1 MSPIGIDHRWS
12 LLLND
17 RMPHAGGMPSASMP
31 PTAPADT
38 LADQAVE
45 LARRWVAESADAD
58 VDPAA
63 ERLAGVLKDPQG
75 LPFTIGF
82 VDGVMRPESLYA
94 AASNLSR
101 VAPLVPRFLPWY
113 LRGAVQVGGVIA
125 PVVPAPV
132 VPIARRVLR
141 EMVGHLVVDARPDK
155 LGPAIA
161 RIRETGARLN
171 LNLLGEAVLGEKEAQ
186 RRLDGIHE
194 LIRRPDVDYVSV
206 KVSAIASHISMWAFD
221 EVVDKVVE
229 RLKPLYLTAA
239 DPASAELADGSGTG
253 PTFINLDMEEYRDL
267 DLTLAVF
274 TRILEDP
281 RLAELEAGI
290 VLQAYLPDALPAL
303 QELTAWAA
311 NRVQAGG
318 ARIKV
323 RLVKGANLAMERV
336 DAVMHDWSLATYGSK
351 LDSDANYVRCLDFA
365 LRPEH
370 TAAVRIGVAGHN
382 LFDIAYAWLLAQ
394 SRSLALGGPGGSAV
408 APESAMVPDA
418 APAGRPD
425 VDFEMLLGMAQ
436 GQVAAVSREVGP
448 VLLYV
453 PVVRPDEFDVAI
465 SYLVRRLEENASS
478 ENFLSA
484 AFELADDPE
493 MFDRER
499 DRFLASIARAT
510 DPALSTGPNRDQ
522 DRTRAVPPLPTKRS
536 GRLVRESGRTPEID
550 DVPGEDDAAPAAD
563 PPGLTQAVLG
573 IARGAAAGDTAPLE
587 PVGAERMFGGDAFV
601 ETAVFAPREVDD
613 RAVGAPGFRNTTDTD
628 PSLPANRE
636 WSRGILAR
644 VETSTAGDATIA
656 AARVTDADALD
667 QIVVGV
673 RAAATR
679 WGGLPATERAAVL
692 QAAARELEARRGE
705 LIEVAASETGKVFA
719 EADVEVSE
727 AVDFAN
733 YYAAT
738 ARELDRV
745 SGAVFVPSRLTVVT
759 PPWNFPVA
767 IPAGGVLAA
776 LAAGSGVVF
785 KPAPQARRCAAV
797 LAEAL
802 WDAGVP
808 RDVLALVDID
818 EGSLGRQLVSHPD
831 VDRVILTGSWETAA
845 LFRSW
850 RPDLPLLAETSGKN
864 AMIVM
869 PSADLDL
876 AASDLVKSAF
886 GHAGQKCSAASLAI
900 LVGPVGRS
908 ARFARQLVDAAT
920 SLRIGPPSDPTAEVG
935 PVIEPPQGKLAWAL
949 TTLDEGEKWLV
960 EPTLLEDAGPEWD
973 TYEGRM
979 WTPGIRTGVQP
990 GSRVHREEFFGPVL
1004 GVMHAHSLSHA
1015 IELQNAVAYG
1025 LTAGLYTQNPAD
1037 LALWLDRVEAGN
1049 LYVNRGITGAI
1060 VQRQP
1065 FGGWKRSSVGA
1076 GTKAGGPNYLI
1087 GLGSWRP
1094 SSGAASSAT
1103 LHLRGLDSRISG
1115 VIEAAQPSLGYDAFE
1130 WLRRSALSDA
1140 LAWDREFGQ
1149 VRDVSHLGV
1158 ERNLFRYRPVEVAV
1172 RATGDAPWNALLRVV
1187 VAGIRSG
1194 SDFTVSAPVGLPAEV
1209 RRALSDQGIAVFVET
1224 EQEWLDRIVARDE
1237 TASAR
1242 PPRVRIVGPPDSVA
1256 ALHRVLAEAVDGDP
1270 DLAVYGDEVTT
1281 AGRLE
1286 LLPFLH
1292 EQSITITAHR
1302 FGNPDAW
1309 SESVI

>member
-1 MSPIGIDHRWS
+1 MVTDPYQGDTD
-12 LLLND
+12 L
-17 RMPHAGGMPSASMP
+17 
-31 PTAPADT
+31 TAPGED
-38 LADQAVE
+38 LAARAVV
-45 LARRWVAESADAD
+45 LAQRWITESAEVD

-63 ERLAGVLKDPQG
+63 ERLAGVLKDPNG

-82 VDGVMRPESLYA
+82 VDGVMRPESLSA

-101 VAPLVPRFLPWY
+101 VAPLVPEFLPWY
-113 LRGAVQVGGVIA
+113 LRGAVRVGGAVA
-125 PVVPAPV
+125 PVLPSPV

-141 EMVGHLVVDARPDK
+141 EMVGHLVVDARPEK

-161 RIRETGARLN
+161 KIRESGAKLN
-171 LNLLGEAVLGEKEAQ
+171 LNLLGEAVLGEHEAL
-186 RRLDGIHE
+186 RRLEGIHE

-229 RLKPLYLTAA
+229 RLMPLYLTAA
-239 DPASAELADGSGTG
+239 TDR
-253 PTFINLDMEEYRDL
+253 TFINLDMEEYRDL
-267 DLTLAVF
+267 DLTIAVF
-274 TRILEDP
+274 TRILEDT
-281 RLAELEAGI
+281 RLRGLDAGI

-303 QELTAWAA
+303 QQLTAWAKQ
-311 NRVQAGG
+311 RVAAGG

-336 DAVMHDWSLATYGSK
+336 DAVMHGWSLATYDAK
-351 LDSDANYVRCLDFA
+351 VDSDANYVRCLDFA

-382 LFDIAYAWLLAQ
+382 MFDIAYAWLLA
-394 SRSLALGGPGGSAV
+394 G
-408 APESAMVPDA
+408 E
-418 APAGRPD
+418 AGVRED
-425 VDFEMLLGMAQ
+425 VEFEMLLGMAQ
-436 GQVAAVSREVGP
+436 GQVAAVAREVGH

-478 ENFLSA
+478 DNFLSA
-484 AFELADDPE
+484 AFELADVPA

-499 DRFLASIARAT
+499 DRFLASLERAA
-510 DPALSTGPNRDQ
+510 DPTLPTGPNRTQ
-522 DRTRAVPPLPTKRS
+522 DR
-536 GRLVRESGRTPEID
+536 
-550 DVPGEDDAAPAAD
+550 DAAPAEASATRARLRATGAIGD
-563 PPGLTQAVLG
+563 DAGLTQAVMG
-573 IARGAAAGDTAPLE
+573 IARSAAADPADPADPAETTPVAPF
-587 PVGAERMFGGDAFV
+587 AEEQLFGGEAFV
-601 ETAVFAPREVDD
+601 ETAVFAPRES
-613 RAVGAPGFRNTTDTD
+613 AEHAPGAPGFRNAPDTD
-628 PSLPANRE
+628 PALPANRE
-636 WSRGILAR
+636 WARRIVARIHTSR
-644 VETSTAGDATIA
+644 AGDDTIA
-656 AARVTDADALD
+656 AARVDDRDVLEAIVQTVTDAAS
-667 QIVVGV
+667 
-673 RAAATR
+673 R
-679 WGGLPATERAAVL
+679 WGAKPAADRAAVL
-692 QAAARELEARRGE
+692 AEAARALEARRGE
-705 LIEVAASETGKVFA
+705 LIEVAASETGKIFA

-745 SGAVFVPSRLTVVT
+745 SGAVFEPAKLTVVT

-802 WDAGVP
+802 WEAGVP
-808 RDVLALVDID
+808 REVLALVDID
-818 EGSLGRQLVSHPD
+818 EGGLGQALISHPA
-831 VDRVILTGSWETAA
+831 VDRVILTGSFETAA

-850 RPDLPLLAETSGKN
+850 RPELPLLAETSGKN

-900 LVGPVGRS
+900 LVGPVGHS
-908 ARFARQLVDAAT
+908 KRFARQLVDAAR
-920 SLRIGPPSDPTAEVG
+920 SLRVGPPTDPLAEVG
-935 PVIEPPQGKLAWAL
+935 PVVEPPRGKLEWAL
-949 TTLDEGEKWLV
+949 TTLADGEKWLV
-960 EPTLLEDAGPEWD
+960 EPQPVDAGPEFA
-973 TYEGRM
+973 GRM
-979 WTPGIRTGVQP
+979 WSPGIRTGVMP
-990 GSRVHREEFFGPVL
+990 GSRFHHEEFFGPVL
-1004 GVMHAHSLSHA
+1004 GVMHAHSLAHA

-1025 LTAGLYTQNPAD
+1025 LTAGLYTQNPDD

-1087 GLGSWRP
+1087 GLGSWRAT
-1094 SSGAASSAT
+1094 SGAATSAT
-1103 LHLRGLDSRISG
+1103 LHLRGLDSRITS
-1115 VIEAAQPSLGYDAFE
+1115 VIEAAQPSLDYESFE
-1130 WLRRSALSDA
+1130 WLRRGALSDA
-1140 LAWDREFGQ
+1140 IAWDREFGQ
-1149 VRDVSHLGV
+1149 VKDVSGLGI
-1158 ERNLFRYRPVEVAV
+1158 ERNLFRYRPIAEVAL
-1172 RATGDAPWNALLRVV
+1172 RATADATWQSLLRVA
-1187 VAGIRSG
+1187 VAGIRAG
-1194 SDFTVSAPVGLPAEV
+1194 SALTLSAPVGLPAAV
-1209 RRALSDQGIAVFVET
+1209 RRALSDLDVAVYVESD
-1224 EQEWLDRIVARDE
+1224 EQWLQRMAAPDAGFLGAAAAE
-1237 TASAR
+1237 ASGAR
-1242 PPRVRIVGPPDSVA
+1242 PARVRLIGSRESVA
-1256 ALHRVLAEAVDGDP
+1256 ELHRALSVVVGGDP
-1270 DLAVYGDEVTT
+1270 DLAVYDNEVTT

-1286 LLPFLH
+1286 LLPYLH

-1309 SESVI
+1309 SEDVI